1 MAIRSPSP
9 PSRPG
14 KERERTTRLAP
25 RAQTPRVRRKAAAAG
40 NSMTTVT
47 PEERHRLVAEAA
59 YFIAERRGFA
69 AGYELDDWLQA
80 EAEVDR
86 RLDAS
91 NGPAGTN

>member
-1 MAIRSPSP
+1 MPIRSPSSQ
-9 PSRPG
+9 SRPG

-25 RAQTPRVRRKAAAAG
+25 RAQAPRVRRKAAAG

-69 AGYELDDWLQA
+69 AGCELDDWLQA
-80 EAEVDR
+80 EAEVER

-91 NGPAGTN
+91 SGPAGTN